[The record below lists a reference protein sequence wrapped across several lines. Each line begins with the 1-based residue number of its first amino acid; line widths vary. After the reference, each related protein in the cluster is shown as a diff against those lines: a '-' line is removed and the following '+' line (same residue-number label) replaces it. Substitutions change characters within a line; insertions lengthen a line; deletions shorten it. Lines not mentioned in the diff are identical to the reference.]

1 MSGLYDASSFLFA
14 FVAMLGVL
22 IFVHELGHFLVAKAC
37 GVRVLKFSLGFGS
50 PIGIGRYRM
59 RWERAGTEYVVAWF
73 PLGGFVKMLGENPDE
88 SDAPEVLATPEE
100 ALNHKPV
107 WQKLAIVFAGPAMNL
122 LLPVLI
128 FAVQLGFGLPRA
140 APVVGTV
147 EPASPGSEAGIRP
160 GDRILA
166 VDGEPVDW
174 WVDVESRLAEA
185 PGRTVTLS
193 LEREGA
199 GRGEPEVR
207 EVRLPVVARAG
218 IDDYGAVAE
227 LGWTGLLHSRQ
238 QPLLG
243 VRGTAAPAH
252 RAGLRSGD
260 LVLAVDGTEVEDW
273 SGFRAAY
280 AAASDTA
287 TLTLS
292 RPAASGEDDAT
303 REEREVRV
311 PAVGSLE
318 ALGVLPAAVLV
329 AQVTPDSAAGEA
341 GLTAGDLIVSVDGA
355 PLGSFGSLV
364 NAVRSSEGEPLEIA
378 YARDGE
384 TRVVS
389 IAPRKQEAKNALGV
403 PETRWLIGIQSEV
416 AALPG
421 ASAPDQ
427 ERNPLVALP
436 RAVGMTADATGR
448 VLTGFKK
455 LVTGEVER
463 NNISGPIGIAVIAH
477 KALEA
482 GWEIYL
488 GMLIMISINLG
499 VLNLLPI
506 PVLDGG
512 QAVLFLV
519 EGVKRGPLSLRTK
532 EAVQTAGVM
541 ALLLLMGFAFW
552 NDFSRFWGTF
562 LEYLKQSAGL

>member
-22 IFVHELGHFLVAKAC
+22 IFVHELGHFMVAKAC

-59 RWERAGTEYVVAWF
+59 RWERNGTEYVLAWF
-73 PLGGFVKMLGENPDE
+73 PLGGFVKMLGETPDE
-88 SDAPEVLATPEE
+88 EDAPEVLKNPEE

-128 FAVQLGFGLPRA
+128 FTAQLAVGVPRA

-147 EPASPGSEAGIRP
+147 EPASSGSRTGFAP

-166 VDGEPVDW
+166 IAGEPVRFW
-174 WVDVESRLAEA
+174 ADVESHFAEA
-185 PGRTVTLS
+185 VGRTLRVS
-193 LEREGA
+193 VERDGV
-199 GRGEPEVR
+199 VR
-207 EVRLPVVARAG
+207 EVELPVVSRPG
-218 IDDYGAVAE
+218 IDDFGSVAE
-227 LGWTGLLHSRQ
+227 LGWTGLLHPRQ
-238 QPLLG
+238 QALLG
-243 VRGTAAPAH
+243 IRDAQAPAA

-260 LVLAVDGTEVEDW
+260 RVVALDGSEVGDW
-273 SGFRAAY
+273 SGFEAAY
-280 AAASDTA
+280 S
-287 TLTLS
+287 
-292 RPAASGEDDAT
+292 AASGTVVLTVSRAT
-303 REEREVRV
+303 GGEERESVEIGV
-311 PAVGSLE
+311 PALGSSQ
-318 ALGVLPAAVLV
+318 ALGVLPAAVLI
-329 AQVTPDSAAGEA
+329 AAVTPDSAAGEA
-341 GLTAGDLIVSVDGA
+341 GLSAGDLIVSVDGA
-355 PLGSFGSLV
+355 PLGSFGALV
-364 NAVRSSEGEPLEIA
+364 DAVRSSEGRPLEIA

-384 TRVVS
+384 TRTVS
-389 IAPRKQEAKNALGV
+389 IAPRKQEARNALGV

-421 ASAPDQ
+421 ASTPDV
-427 ERNPLVALP
+427 ERNPLVSVP
-436 RAVGMTADATGR
+436 RAVGMTIDATGR
-448 VLTGFKK
+448 VLIGFKK
-455 LVTGEVER
+455 LLTGEVER

-477 KALEA
+477 NALQA
-482 GWEIYL
+482 GFEIYL

-512 QAVLFLV
+512 QALLFMA
-519 EGVKRGPLSLRTK
+519 EGIKRGPLSLRTK
-532 EAVQTAGVM
+532 EAFQTVGVM

-552 NDFSRFWGTF
+552 NDLSRFWGTF
-562 LEYLKQSAGL
+562 VDYLKQGAGL